1 MSSTYKVTTIDL
13 LRHGACEGGEIFR
26 GSTDVALC
34 DEGWQ
39 QMQASLASH
48 NGWQQ
53 VFSSSLRRCR
63 GFAEHFASSKNLPLT
78 VRDDLQ
84 ELHFGEWEGRLLVDV
99 EREHGETLHSFWRDP
114 SRVTP
119 PGGETMVVFRDRVKK
134 AIDDMLAAHRGE
146 HVLVITHGAVIR
158 LLLCEWLRMPMSAF
172 SNIAVPYAGFSRVR
186 VFEWG
191 EREPWVQLCFHRGE

>member
-1 MSSTYKVTTIDL
+1 MSSYQVTTIDL

-39 QMQASLASH
+39 QMDAALSGQS
-48 NGWQQ
+48 GWQHI
-53 VFSSSLRRCR
+53 FSSSLRRCR
-63 GFAEHFASSKNLPLT
+63 GFAERFAAAQELPLH

-84 ELHFGEWEGRLLVDV
+84 ELHFGDWEGQLLTDV
-99 EREHGETLHSFWRDP
+99 EREHGETLQSFWRDP

-119 PGGETMVVFRDRVKK
+119 PGGEPMADFRDRVKS
-134 AIDDMLAAHRGE
+134 AMDDILAAHRGE
-146 HVLVITHGAVIR
+146 QLLIITHGAVIR
-158 LLLCEWLRMPMSAF
+158 LLLCEWLRMPMTAF

-186 VFEWG
+186 VVHWG
-191 EREPWVQLCFHRGE
+191 EREPWVQLCLHRGE